1 MQLVISIQK
10 LAVLLKLATP
20 NSLFFLEIYLVLMK
34 IFRQLRLI
42 GFLWRLTPMVLLWL
56 YVLIDKLFFSV
67 YGILLVFLTSRFIM
81 CMIRWFSHFIV
92 VEDHDLSQSSH
103 YLLRVALTLEYIR
116 ILSWSISFFSTSVVS
131 LIMSCVRLLSELM
144 ILVSIQHVK
153 KYLTCPTSWDSLS
166 FVIWS

>member
-10 LAVLLKLATP
+10 RAVLLKLATP

-42 GFLWRLTPMVLLWL
+42 EFLWRLTPMVLLWL
-56 YVLIDKLFFSV
+56 YVLIDKLFFDRIGHTTGLLNIKFYCV
-67 YGILLVFLTSRFIM
+67 YDKMF
-81 CMIRWFSHFIV
+81 
-92 VEDHDLSQSSH
+92 
-103 YLLRVALTLEYIR
+103 
-116 ILSWSISFFSTSVVS
+116 LSWSISFFFTSGVS

-144 ILVSIQHVK
+144 ILVSTQYVK